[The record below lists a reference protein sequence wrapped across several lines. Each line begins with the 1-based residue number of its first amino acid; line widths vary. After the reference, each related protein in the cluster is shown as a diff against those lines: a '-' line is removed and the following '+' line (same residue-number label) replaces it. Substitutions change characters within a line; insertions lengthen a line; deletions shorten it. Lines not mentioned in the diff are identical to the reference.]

1 MYKDFIGNITS
12 EVMDFINEKQ
22 IKDSFEIA
30 NLIRSIFDDISNKLT
45 KNNEDLILAE
55 NIVVEVINKDSG
67 NLYRRYLEIK
77 YLENNNGLILEGE
90 DLSGKDSKIVF
101 MSESAILKIKD
112 LQGMGL
118 NKPRCK

>member
-1 MYKDFIGNITS
+1 MYKDFIDNITS